1 MIRKTAEKSTK
12 SKHDTAA
19 TRALQEAEELRK
31 ARDLAA
37 AENEKE
43 VGGREGLNPARYGDW
58 EKDGITS
65 DF

>member
-1 MIRKTAEKSTK
+1 MIRKTAEKSAK
-12 SKHDTAA
+12 LKPGAPAA
-19 TRALQEAEELRK
+19 RALQEAEERRK